1 MRNHLYTLTHLNKGR
16 IIFWLFILIS
26 GFTGCEKSSQIDHK
40 AQMDVWIDSLDRHSR
55 KIGIKDAI
63 GSFDSLTSTLGNL
76 GLGDRIRYYKFMKVL
91 SHRDS
96 TLSAQALSYTDSLLQ
111 LFPTTQIREQY
122 PIEYSKA
129 LLLKGD
135 DLLQQKRF
143 YQAFH
148 NYYHGKSF
156 LIALGKICECAR
168 YSSRIAN
175 ISYKE
180 ENYYQAIE
188 YWKHE
193 MKELAECG
201 KSGSFQLEFIEMQGA
216 LRNIGTAYLA
226 LNKPDTALVYFRQAN
241 VFINN
246 HEAEFPKEKNFIKF
260 ARIVIIKNQA
270 EAYTL
275 KGDMEIAERLVKS
288 CLQHDNEID
297 WSVEV
302 ERQSRQLLT
311 KIYIETK
318 QFDKAAAEM
327 QILKS
332 APGTPGQAANAIMY
346 QKMEASILF
355 GQGRFEE
362 AGKLLI
368 ASLEAD
374 RLAKLEKNAENQSD
388 VGQLLQ
394 QVKNEHEIELE
405 KEKDAREQVFLKF
418 TILLS
423 LTLSIIAYLIWR
435 NARKSIVNLK
445 AVTDLNKVITQSNIV
460 LQDTVNALE
469 QAEIENE
476 HVLKIV
482 AHDLRNPVA
491 AIISASHLLFWDE
504 NPSEE
509 QGELIAGIQ
518 LSAGKANTLISQI
531 LESTSDR
538 ERIVKNDV
546 ALQEIVQS
554 CIDMLS
560 HKASE
565 KQQKLHY
572 QYEVVTVP
580 VDREKIW
587 RVFCN
592 LLSNAIKFSQLG
604 GTIRINLRRQ
614 SDMVVLSV
622 EDNGIGIPESLKDQI
637 FLPLNNAKRP
647 GTAGEQSYGI
657 GLSICKQIV
666 ESHGGNI
673 WFEQGKE
680 AGTVFFVELPV

>member
-1 MRNHLYTLTHLNKGR
+1 MRNYFYQLTHLNEGS
-16 IIFWLFILIS
+16 IIFFSFVLIW
-26 GFTGCEKSSQIDHK
+26 GFTGCQKSREIDHK
-40 AQMDVWIDSLDRHSR
+40 NQMSVWIDSLDRNSR
-55 KIGIKDAI
+55 KIGIKTAI
-63 GSFDSLTSTLGNL
+63 QSFDSLTSTLGNL
-76 GLGDRIRYYKFMKVL
+76 GLGDRMRYYKFMKVL

-96 TLSAQALSYTDSLLQ
+96 TLSEEALSYTDSLLQ
-111 LFPTTQIREQY
+111 LFPTDRIREQY

-135 DLLQQKRF
+135 DLLKQKRF
-143 YQAFH
+143 YQAYH

-156 LIALGKICECAR
+156 LSAVGQTCECAR

-175 ISYKE
+175 ISYQE

-216 LRNIGTAYLA
+216 LRNIGMSYLS
-226 LNKPDTALVYFRQAN
+226 LNKPDTALNYLQQAKA
-241 VFINN
+241 FINN
-246 HEAEFPKEKNFIKF
+246 HAAEFPKEKNFIKF
-260 ARIVIIKNQA
+260 AQIVILKNQA
-270 EAYTL
+270 EAYAL
-275 KGDMEIAERLVKS
+275 KGEWRTAERLVKS
-288 CLQHDNEID
+288 CLQHDDEID
-297 WSVEV
+297 WSIDV
-302 ERQSRQLLT
+302 ERESRELLA

-318 QFDKAAAEM
+318 QFNEADAQLK
-327 QILKS
+327 ILKTL
-332 APGTPGQAANAIMY
+332 PGASDQAANTSAY
-346 QKMEASILF
+346 QKMQASVLF
-355 GQGRFEE
+355 GQGRFED
-362 AGKLLI
+362 AGRLLI
-368 ASLEAD
+368 ASMEAD
-374 RLAKLEKNAENQSD
+374 RAAKFAKNAENRID

-394 QVKNEHEIELE
+394 QVRRQHEIEME
-405 KEKDAREQVFLKF
+405 NEKDAREKLFLYF
-418 TILLS
+418 TII
-423 LTLSIIAYLIWR
+423 LSITLGTIAYLIWR
-435 NARKSIVNLK
+435 NARKSIVNLR
-445 AVTDLNKVITQSNIV
+445 AVTELNKVITQSNIV

-469 QAEIENE
+469 QAEMENE

-482 AHDLRNPVA
+482 AHDLRNPIA
-491 AIISASHLLFWDE
+491 SIISASHMLFWDE
-504 NPSEE
+504 EPSEE
-509 QGELIAGIQ
+509 QGVLISGIQ

-538 ERIVKNDV
+538 ERIVKHEV

-560 HKASE
+560 HKAND
-565 KQQKLHY
+565 KQQKIHY
-572 QYEVVTVP
+572 HYDPVIVP

-592 LLSNAIKFSQLG
+592 LLSNAIKFSQSG
-604 GTIRINLRRQ
+604 GTIRITLQRQ
-614 SDMVVLSV
+614 SDMVLLSL
-622 EDNGIGIPESLKDQI
+622 EDNGIGIPENLKDQI
-637 FLPLNNAKRP
+637 FLPLNSAKRS

-673 WFEQGKE
+673 WFEPAKD

>member
-1 MRNHLYTLTHLNKGR
+1 MKNYFYHLTHLYEGST
-16 IIFWLFILIS
+16 IFWLFVLTW
-26 GFTGCEKSSQIDHK
+26 GFTGCKESGTVDHEK
-40 AQMDVWIDSLDRHSR
+40 QMNVWIDSLDRNAR
-55 KIGIKDAI
+55 KIGVKRAI
-63 GSFDSLTSTLGNL
+63 QSFDSLTFTLGGL
-76 GLGDRIRYYKFMKVL
+76 SLGDRMRYYKFMKVL

-96 TLSAQALSYTDSLLQ
+96 TLNENALAYTDSLLR
-111 LFPTTQIREQY
+111 LFPTNQIREQY

-135 DLLQQKRF
+135 DLLKQKRF
-143 YQAFH
+143 YQAYR

-156 LIALGKICECAR
+156 LSALGKTCECAR

-175 ISYKE
+175 ISYNE

-188 YWKHE
+188 YWEHE

-201 KSGSFQLEFIEMQGA
+201 QSGNFQLEFIEMQGA
-216 LRNIGTAYLA
+216 LRNIGMAYLL
-226 LNKPDTALVYFRQAN
+226 LNDTDTALNYFQKAK

-246 HEAEFPKEKNFIKF
+246 HAAEFPKEKNFIKF
-260 ARIVIIKNQA
+260 ANIVIVRNQA
-270 EAYTL
+270 EAYAL
-275 KGDMEIAERLVKS
+275 KGDMQTAERLVKS
-288 CLQHDNEID
+288 CLLHDDEID
-297 WSVEV
+297 WSIEV
-302 ERQSRQLLT
+302 ERESRQLLA

-318 QFDKAAAEM
+318 QFSEAEAQL
-327 QILKS
+327 QILKTQ
-332 APGTPGQAANAIMY
+332 PGTSNNAANAIML
-346 QKMEASILF
+346 QKMQASILY

-374 RLAKLEKNAENQSD
+374 RVAKLAKNVENRSD
-388 VGQLLQ
+388 VGQQLQ
-394 QVKNEHEIELE
+394 QVQREHEIELE
-405 KEKDAREQVFLKF
+405 NEKDEREKLFLSF

-423 LTLSIIAYLIWR
+423 ITLATIAYLIWR

-445 AVTDLNKVITQSNIV
+445 AVTELNKVITKSNIV

-469 QAEIENE
+469 QSEIENE

-482 AHDLRNPVA
+482 AHDLRNPIA
-491 AIISASHLLFWDE
+491 AIISASHMVFWDE
-504 NPSEE
+504 TPSEE
-509 QGELIAGIQ
+509 QGELISGIQ

-538 ERIVKNDV
+538 ERIAKSDV

-572 QYEVVTVP
+572 HYEPVTVP

-592 LLSNAIKFSQLG
+592 LLSNAIKFSQSG
-604 GTIRINLRRQ
+604 STIKINLQRQ
-614 SDMVVLSV
+614 SDLVLLSV

-637 FLPLNNAKRP
+637 FLPLNNAKRS

-666 ESHGGNI
+666 ESHGGTI
-673 WFEQGKE
+673 WFESKDT
-680 AGTVFFVELPV
+680 GTTFFVELPL